1 MELNAPPIKSKD
13 GGYFQCGFCKR
24 HYNRAD
30 HLIRH
35 VRSHTREKPYVCDVC
50 DKGFARPDLLKRHA
64 TGHANDRDRKRKRT
78 SSIAKQ
84 SRVSQA
90 CKTCAASK
98 LKCDEEK
105 PCRRCRERNLQCDWQ
120 DVVQDSSP
128 EPLQQPAEHS
138 NPLAPSVDL
147 SASVAFS
154 PMPTPMDEFPS
165 TTSILMTPQGP
176 PPDPILSPELP
187 TRPEPLPMEYSGHTP
202 QYQSLYQANGSNS
215 TAVSP
220 TDQES
225 GIFSV
230 DGQFFP
236 NFIPDSLISSL
247 SRYNDPFDPSSL
259 IPEFTHY
266 GALESPPFDFNLTD
280 GDFGLIDM
288 YNSRSLAPG
297 AHENDHQDRFD
308 ADSGIGIGAEAY
320 HRSSLSAWKPMQED
334 RAGAD
339 HENLSV
345 PQTIDSPEMSAI
357 PDRQILCERL
367 SSSSRD
373 LIFGLVLEIS
383 REANLTRIMK
393 SFPSTELLDGLIQ
406 RFFEIQINSV
416 DSFIHAPTFR
426 PNNEHASILAAM
438 AAAGAVRSPIPTIRK
453 LGFALLEIVR
463 LYMPIKYESDNSTT
477 RDLRT
482 SQTYALNIDIG
493 IWSGNRRKTEI
504 AESFSQPLITM
515 LRRALRF
522 RRSVYPTIVLMAED
536 VGDALERKWYDWI
549 EQESFKR
556 LVYHVF
562 LHDAQSAVTLNVNP
576 LISYADLELPLPAAR
591 HLWEAKSA
599 VEWKELYHAIT
610 PERVPS
616 LADLLRDMSQLSLAQ
631 DRIGTQMAA
640 LSLLHGLAGLIN
652 EYHRLKFISSS
663 NSKHWH
669 ALVTNSRQQEL
680 DQALQHFRMVCS
692 ELRHQCRPE
701 IILVCEVVSMLLH
714 MSLEELQLFA
724 GKEDKQEA
732 RRVYHSALEWITSS
746 DSRRAIWHAGQI
758 VRAARQMAPGSLTG
772 FLAIGVYYASLAFW
786 SYGVVS
792 KAKNVRLIGRPSS
805 PVSALGPTVFLDA
818 EEVPD
823 VSKFV
828 TLGCGLPALQSH
840 SGPIYLADSGMTMRL
855 VQTLLRPDS
864 SERTPPL
871 VQSLAQ
877 LMGDLAQV
885 APRREYKDLPYC
897 ESRFTPAPLALVTWE
912 VPRSAISLQLTN
924 YFVLL
929 PEVISLDPSLL
940 PSLQ

>member
-1 MELNAPPIKSKD
+1 MFSDSPDQLNPSSPVKSKDKD

-64 TGHANDRDRKRKRT
+64 TGHAHDKDRKRKRS

-90 CKTCAASK
+90 CKTCASSK

-128 EPLQQPAEHS
+128 EPQHSIADTYDAGNQP
-138 NPLAPSVDL
+138 LDT
-147 SASVAFS
+147 SATVAFS
-154 PMPTPMDEFPS
+154 PMPTPLEDFPAAS
-165 TTSILMTPQGP
+165 NIMMTPSGP
-176 PPDPILSPELP
+176 LQEQVISPELSAKN
-187 TRPEPLPMEYSGHTP
+187 EQMVVEYG
-202 QYQSLYQANGSNS
+202 
-215 TAVSP
+215 VSP
-220 TDQES
+220 TDHES

-230 DGQFFP
+230 DGTFFP
-236 NFIPDSLISSL
+236 SFIPDSLISSL
-247 SRYNDPFDPSSL
+247 NRYNDPFDPSSL

-266 GALESPPFDFNLTD
+266 RALENPGYDFNLTD

-288 YNSRSLAPG
+288 YNSQSFPPDIYG
-297 AHENDHQDRFD
+297 IEPHDRFD
-308 ADSGIGIGAEAY
+308 ADSGIGIGTEAY
-320 HRSSLSAWKPMQED
+320 HRSSLSAWKPVRQD
-334 RAGAD
+334 HAFGD

-345 PQTIDSPEMSAI
+345 PQAIDSPEAI
-357 PDRQILCERL
+357 ATSDRQILSERL

-383 REANLTRIMK
+383 REANMSRIMK

-406 RFFEIQINSV
+406 QYFEYQSHSV
-416 DSFIHAPTFR
+416 DSFIHGPTFR
-426 PNNEHASILAAM
+426 LNGEHASILAAL
-438 AAAGAVRSPIPTIRK
+438 AAGGAVRSPIPTIRK
-453 LGFALLEIVR
+453 LGYALLEIVR
-463 LYMPIKYESDNSTT
+463 LYMPIKYEKDNSTT

-482 SQTYALNIDIG
+482 SQTYAVNLDIG

-504 AESFSQPLITM
+504 AESFLQPLITM

-522 RRSVYPTIVLMAED
+522 RRSVYTAIVPLAED
-536 VGDALERKWYDWI
+536 TGDVLERKWRGWI

-562 LHDAQSAVTLNVNP
+562 LHDSQTAITHNANP

-591 HLWEAKSA
+591 SLWEAKTA
-599 VEWKELYHAIT
+599 TEWKELYSAT
-610 PERVPS
+610 PTERVPS
-616 LADLLRDMSQLSLAQ
+616 LADLLRDMSQLSVFQ
-631 DRIGTQMAA
+631 DRIDSQLAA
-640 LSLLHGLAGLIN
+640 LVLLHGLSALIN
-652 EYHRLKFISSS
+652 EYHRLKFISTS

-692 ELRHQCRPE
+692 ELRVQCRPE
-701 IILVCEVVSMLLH
+701 ITLVCEVVSMLLH

-746 DSRRAIWHAGQI
+746 DSRRAIWHAGQT
-758 VRAARQMAPGSLTG
+758 VRAARRMAPGSLTG

-792 KAKNVRLIGRPSS
+792 KAKNTQLTGS
-805 PVSALGPTVFLDA
+805 PASLSTQGPTVFLDA
-818 EEVPD
+818 DEVAD

-828 TLGCGLPALQSH
+828 TLGCGLPALQGP
-840 SGPIYLADSGMTMRL
+840 SGPTFLADPGMTMQA
-855 VQTLLRPDS
+855 VQEVLRPDVS
-864 SERTPPL
+864 TRTPPL

-877 LMGDLAQV
+877 LMGDLGHCVYGGA
-885 APRREYKDLPYC
+885 
-897 ESRFTPAPLALVTWE
+897 
-912 VPRSAISLQLTN
+912 
-924 YFVLL
+924 
-929 PEVISLDPSLL
+929 
-940 PSLQ
+940 

>member
-1 MELNAPPIKSKD
+1 MVTESLTSPDSRLRLPLNLGASSLSPFHSPDTPANATMLSDSPDQLLPSSPVKPKDKD

-64 TGHANDRDRKRKRT
+64 TGHAHDKDRKRKR
-78 SSIAKQ
+78 SSSVAKQ

-90 CKTCAASK
+90 CKTCASSK

-105 PCRRCRERNLQCDWQ
+105 PCRRCRLI
-120 DVVQDSSP
+120 S
-128 EPLQQPAEHS
+128 EPQQSTADTYDAGDQ
-138 NPLAPSVDL
+138 PLGAT
-147 SASVAFS
+147 ATVAFS
-154 PMPTPMDEFPS
+154 PMPTPMDDFPPS
-165 TTSILMTPQGP
+165 SNIMMTPRLP
-176 PPDPILSPELP
+176 PQEQDISPELSAANEQM
-187 TRPEPLPMEYSGHTP
+187 TIEYS
-202 QYQSLYQANGSNS
+202 
-215 TAVSP
+215 VSP
-220 TDQES
+220 TDHES

-230 DGQFFP
+230 DGTFFP

-247 SRYNDPFDPSSL
+247 SRYHDPFDPSSL

-266 GALESPPFDFNLTD
+266 GALEYQAYDFNLTD

-288 YNSRSLAPG
+288 YNARSFPPDVPG
-297 AHENDHQDRFD
+297 AETHDRFD
-308 ADSGIGIGAEAY
+308 ADSGIGIGTEAY
-320 HRSSLSAWKPMQED
+320 HRSSLSAWKPARQD
-334 RAGAD
+334 HAFDD

-345 PQTIDSPEMSAI
+345 PQAVDSPEVNATH
-357 PDRQILCERL
+357 DRQILSERL

-383 REANLTRIMK
+383 REANLSRIMK

-406 RFFEIQINSV
+406 QFFEYQSHNV
-416 DSFIHAPTFR
+416 DSFIHGPTFR
-426 PNNEHASILAAM
+426 LNSEHASILAAL

-453 LGFALLEIVR
+453 LGYALLEIVR

-482 SQTYALNIDIG
+482 SQTYALNLDIG

-522 RRSVYPTIVLMAED
+522 RRSVYTAIEPLVED
-536 VGDALERKWYDWI
+536 TGDVLERKWRGWI

-562 LHDAQSAVTLNVNP
+562 LHDSQTAITHNANP

-591 HLWEAKSA
+591 SLWEAKTA
-599 VEWKELYHAIT
+599 TEWKELYSAIPT
-610 PERVPS
+610 ARIPS
-616 LADLLRDMSQLSLAQ
+616 LADLLRDMSQLSAFQ
-631 DRIGTQMAA
+631 DRIDTQLAA
-640 LSLLHGLAGLIN
+640 LVLLHGLSALIN
-652 EYHRLKFISSS
+652 EYHRLKFISTS

-680 DQALQHFRMVCS
+680 NQALQHFRMCAKWSRCFSTCLLKSCNYLLERKINKKPVES
-692 ELRHQCRPE
+692 TTQLWNGSQAPIQDGPSGMLDKR
-701 IILVCEVVSMLLH
+701 CER
-714 MSLEELQLFA
+714 LET
-724 GKEDKQEA
+724 
-732 RRVYHSALEWITSS
+732 WP
-746 DSRRAIWHAGQI
+746 
-758 VRAARQMAPGSLTG
+758 PGSLTG

-792 KAKNVRLIGRPSS
+792 KAKSTQLTVS
-805 PVSALGPTVFLDA
+805 PAPLSTQGPTVFLDA
-818 EEVPD
+818 DEVAN

-828 TLGCGLPALQSH
+828 TLGCGSPALQ
-840 SGPIYLADSGMTMRL
+840 GRAGAIFLADPGMTMQA
-855 VQTLLRPDS
+855 VQEVLKPDI

-877 LMGDLAQV
+877 LMGDLGHCV
-885 APRREYKDLPYC
+885 YGG
-897 ESRFTPAPLALVTWE
+897 T
-912 VPRSAISLQLTN
+912 
-924 YFVLL
+924 
-929 PEVISLDPSLL
+929 
-940 PSLQ
+940 

>member
-1 MELNAPPIKSKD
+1 MFDDSPPAVDSSNASQSLIKSKD

-64 TGHANDRDRKRKRT
+64 TGHTHDRDRKRKR
-78 SSIAKQ
+78 SSSVAKQ

-90 CKTCAASK
+90 CKACASSK

-105 PCRRCRERNLQCDWQ
+105 PCRRCRERNLHCDWQ
-120 DVVQDSSP
+120 DLVQDWSP
-128 EPLQQPAEHS
+128 ESQQQSSTELT
-138 NPLAPSVDL
+138 NPIMPDQALDL
-147 SASVAFS
+147 TASVAFS
-154 PMPTPMDEFPS
+154 PMPTPMDEFPAGGRS
-165 TTSILMTPQGP
+165 GGMHRTPHGP
-176 PPDPILSPELP
+176 APSAPVPAPEAPGLSPVVPP
-187 TRPEPLPMEYSGHTP
+187 TAEQIPTEYG
-202 QYQSLYQANGSNS
+202 
-215 TAVSP
+215 VSP

-230 DGQFFP
+230 DGTFFP

-247 SRYNDPFDPSSL
+247 SRYNDPFEPANL

-266 GALESPPFDFNLTD
+266 GALEIPALDFNLTD

-288 YNSRSLAPG
+288 YNSRHFLPG
-297 AHENDHQDRFD
+297 THEPEPQDHFD
-308 ADSGIGIGAEAY
+308 ADSGIGIGAAAY
-320 HRSSLSAWKPMQED
+320 NRSSLSQWKPARND
-334 RAGAD
+334 RAFDD

-345 PQTIDSPEMSAI
+345 PPTIDSPEATA

-383 REANLTRIMK
+383 REGNLSRIMK

-406 RFFEIQINSV
+406 QYFEFQSHSV
-416 DSFIHAPTFR
+416 DSFIHGPTFR
-426 PNNEHASILAAM
+426 LNSEHASTLAAL
-438 AAAGAVRSPIPTIRK
+438 ASASAVRSPIPTIRK
-453 LGFALLEIVR
+453 LGYALVEIVR
-463 LYMPIKYESDNSTT
+463 LYMPIKYENDNSTT

-482 SQTYALNIDIG
+482 SQTYALNIEVG

-504 AESFSQPLITM
+504 AESFSQPLVTM

-522 RRSVYPTIVLMAED
+522 RRSVYTNIVPNMDDSEE
-536 VGDALERKWYDWI
+536 VLERKWHDWI

-556 LVYHVF
+556 LVYHIF
-562 LHDAQSAVTLNVNP
+562 LHDSRSSVTLNVNP

-591 HLWEAKSA
+591 PLWEAKTA
-599 VEWKELYHAIT
+599 NEWKDLFCVLSPAT
-610 PERVPS
+610 RERVPS
-616 LADLLRDMSQLSLAQ
+616 LADLLRDMSQLSSFQ
-631 DRIGTQMAA
+631 DRIDSQLSA
-640 LSLLHGLAGLIN
+640 LVLLHGLSALIN

-692 ELRHQCRPE
+692 ELRVRCQPE
-701 IILVCEVVSMLLH
+701 IVLVCEVVSMLLH

-732 RRVYHSALEWITSS
+732 RRVYQSALEWIKSA
-746 DSRRAIWHAGQI
+746 DSRRAVWHAGQTI
-758 VRAARQMAPGSLTG
+758 RAARQMAPGSLTG
-772 FLAIGVYYASLAFW
+772 FLAIGVYYAGLALW
-786 SYGVVS
+786 SYAVVS
-792 KAKNVRLIGRPSS
+792 KANITRLTGSPASS
-805 PVSALGPTVFLDA
+805 IASQGPTVLLDA
-818 EEVPD
+818 EEMPEVTKFFTLSCGVPAIQ
-823 VSKFV
+823 
-828 TLGCGLPALQSH
+828 GPN
-840 SGPIYLADSGMTMRL
+840 GPITLADTSTTMQT
-855 VQTLLRPDS
+855 VQRVLRPDP

-877 LMGDLAQV
+877 LIGDLGQ
-885 APRREYKDLPYC
+885 C
-897 ESRFTPAPLALVTWE
+897 
-912 VPRSAISLQLTN
+912 VPMGGA
-924 YFVLL
+924 
-929 PEVISLDPSLL
+929 
-940 PSLQ
+940 